1 MKECLF
7 LVWLRVKSFIKL
19 NLYFMTLLKHFSVL
33 RDDFRLEPQNTRV
46 AQSETALLECGPPKG
61 TPEPTIM
68 WKKNGQKLDMDASK
82 R

>member
-1 MKECLF
+1 
-7 LVWLRVKSFIKL
+7 
-19 NLYFMTLLKHFSVL
+19 MTLYNFSVL